1 MHAHEPRRS
10 LVVSCLAALAALAP
24 ALLAPAPALAQDEAG
39 IAGTVTDDGGGVMPG
54 VTVEAA
60 SPALIEQVRT
70 VFTDG
75 AGNYRFTN
83 LPSGAY
89 SVTFT
94 LPGFSVVV
102 REGIVLRGAFVAD
115 VDATLAVGGVE
126 ETVTVQGIV
135 PLVDV
140 KTTRQQTVMPAERV
154 NVLPGAAGIT
164 SAAAY
169 VPGATLGETLV
180 PGDAN
185 YNNLPSLHGSDPL
198 DGQPAIDGVKTGGQL
213 QGRNEWGAG
222 VGGVTNEAMVTEV
235 VFDTSSQSA
244 EYAQSGVRTNV
255 VPKAGGNQFSYNFF
269 MSGTAGRFQWDN
281 QSQDLKDQGFE
292 FAPIDYRYSFN
303 PAVGGPI
310 VEDKLWFFASMIE
323 NRSRQYVLDR
333 FWNPDEPSTPDDVP
347 QDDLRAY
354 TWSKNGN
361 YNVRL
366 THQATQRNKFT
377 WSYFQEPKSSLS
389 STEFAWAGRANPEAW
404 YTFNGNPT
412 RMLTGRWTAPLT
424 NRLLLEAHGSFM
436 QADVNTSPV
445 DHGELR
451 MPRIDWARGTITESS
466 FQNHHNH
473 DFHRRL
479 NASLSYVTG
488 SHNFKA
494 GVNFANN
501 RTALAYTG
509 PGDIYTGYFF
519 NGFPVAVNVTG
530 NGNQRQGIV
539 MDCDCGVYA
548 QDAWTM
554 DRLTLN
560 AGFRYD
566 WFQNSVPGGTREAG
580 FFAPA
585 LTLPDPVVENV
596 PNWRNFNGRFGAA
609 FDLFGDG
616 STAVKFSAGRYVAN
630 EGTGVTQGF
639 NPIYPYGLFDYR
651 PWTDLNG
658 DGTALNADGTPQFE
672 EIGPSNNPNYGTSVI
687 TTTYDTDL
695 RRGTNWEYSAG
706 VERQLGAG
714 WALSGM
720 WHRRTYSNFS
730 WEDNLNTS
738 VDDWVLAGQW
748 IGPDDPELPPS
759 ARGVQVPIYVTAP
772 DLDIQTGN
780 DLLTQATENWRTW
793 NGFEVILDGE
803 LPRGGFMTASV
814 TAGTN
819 TNHFCHKARYET
831 PNDLRFCQ
839 TRMPYRPLSKLS
851 GALPLPFDTMI
862 SGLVQVFPGAPI
874 SATYEIN
881 AVDFPALVNL
891 GDIDQANP
899 NLRVDLIEPGT
910 VFEDY
915 TTEMQLRFS
924 KVVTINDVR
933 TRFYMDA
940 TNITNRA
947 RVTSRDRS
955 WGGGGVKNP
964 NFLRINTIE
973 PGRRLSFGMQ
983 MYF

>member
-1 MHAHEPRRS
+1 MQPSESRCGLVLLCLAS
-10 LVVSCLAALAALAP
+10 LVP
-24 ALLAPAPALAQDEAG
+24 ALLAPAPALAQGEAG
-39 IAGTVTDDGGGVMPG
+39 IAGTVADDVGGVLPG
-54 VTVEAA
+54 VTVEAS

-70 VFTDG
+70 VFSDG
-75 AGNYRFTN
+75 AGNYRITN
-83 LPSGAY
+83 LPSGTY
-89 SVTFT
+89 SVRFS
-94 LPGFSVVV
+94 LPGFTSVV
-102 REGIVLRGAFVAD
+102 REGIVLQGAFVAD
-115 VDATLAVGGVE
+115 VDASMAVGGLE
-126 ETVTVQGIV
+126 ETVMVEGIV

-140 KTTRQQTVMPAERV
+140 RTTRQQTVMPAERV

-169 VPGATLGETLV
+169 VPGTTLGETLV
-180 PGDAN
+180 PGDNN

-255 VPKAGGNQFSYNFF
+255 VPKAGGNEFSYNFF
-269 MSGTAGRFQWDN
+269 MSGTSGGFQSDN
-281 QSQDLKDQGFE
+281 QSQELKDLGFE

-303 PAVGGPI
+303 PAVGGPL

-333 FWNPDEPSTPDDVP
+333 FWDLDEPSTPDDVTA
-347 QDDLRAY
+347 DDLRAY

-361 YNVRL
+361 YNIRL

-377 WSYFQEPKSSLS
+377 WSYFQEPKSSLAS
-389 STEFAWAGRANPEAW
+389 AEFAWAGRTNPEAW

-412 RMLTGRWTAPLT
+412 RMLTGRWTAPMT

-436 QADVNTSPV
+436 QADVNTFPV
-445 DHGELR
+445 DHGGELR
-451 MPRIDWARGTITESS
+451 MPRIDWALGTMSASS

-494 GVNFANN
+494 GVNIANN
-501 RTALAYTG
+501 RTALAFTG
-509 PGDIYTGYFF
+509 PGDLYTGYFF
-519 NGFPVAVNVTG
+519 NGFPVGVLVTG
-530 NGNQRQGIV
+530 NGAQRQGIV
-539 MDCDCGVYA
+539 QDCDCGIYA

-560 AGFRYD
+560 GGVRFD
-566 WFQNSVPGGTREAG
+566 WFQSSVPGGTREAG
-580 FFAPA
+580 YFAPA
-585 LTLPDPVVENV
+585 LTLPDPVVENI
-596 PNWRNFNGRFGAA
+596 PNWQDVNARFGAA
-609 FDLFGDG
+609 FDLIGDG
-616 STAVKFSAGRYVAN
+616 STAVKFSGGRYIAN
-630 EGTGVTQGF
+630 EGTGVTQGY
-639 NPIYPYGLFDYR
+639 NPIYPYNLLDYR

-658 DGTALNADGTPQFE
+658 DGTALNVDGTPQLA
-672 EIGPSNNPNYGTSVI
+672 EIGPSNNPNYGLSTI
-687 TTTYDTDL
+687 TTQYDPNL
-695 RRGTNWEYSAG
+695 PRASNWEFSGG
-706 VERQLGAG
+706 VERQLGNG
-714 WALSGM
+714 WALSAM
-720 WHRRTYSNFS
+720 WHRRVYADFD
-730 WEDNLNTS
+730 WFDNLNTS
-738 VDDWVLAGQW
+738 ADDWYLAGTW
-748 IGPDDPELPPS
+748 TGPDDPALPAV
-759 ARGVQVPIYVTAP
+759 ARGVQVPIYVTDP
-772 DLDIQTGN
+772 GLDIQTGN
-780 DLLTQATENWRTW
+780 DFHTVAPGDSRTW

-819 TNHFCHKARYET
+819 KNHFCNRGNVEN
-831 PNDLRFCQ
+831 PNALRFCE
-839 TRMPYRPLSKLS
+839 TRMPYRPMGKLS

-862 SGLVQVFPGAPI
+862 SGLIQVFPGAPI
-874 SATYEIN
+874 SASYQIN
-881 AVDFPALVNL
+881 ADDFPALVNL
-891 GDIDQANP
+891 GDADNANP
-899 NLRVDLIEPGT
+899 NLEVNLIEPGT

-947 RVTSRDRS
+947 RVTSRNRFY
-955 WGGGGVKNP
+955 GGGGVRNP
-964 NFLRINTIE
+964 DFLRINTIE

>member
-1 MHAHEPRRS
+1 MQASESRCFLVLLCLAS
-10 LVVSCLAALAALAP
+10 LVP
-24 ALLAPAPALAQDEAG
+24 ALLAPAPALAQGEAG
-39 IAGTVTDDGGGVMPG
+39 VAGTVQDDVGGVLPG
-54 VTVEAA
+54 VTVEVT

-70 VFTDG
+70 VFSDG
-75 AGNYRFTN
+75 AGNYRITN
-83 LPSGAY
+83 LPSGTY
-89 SVTFT
+89 SVRFE
-94 LPGFSVVV
+94 LPGFTSVV
-102 REGIVLRGAFVAD
+102 REGIVLQGAFVAD
-115 VDATLAVGGVE
+115 VDASMAVGGLE
-126 ETVTVQGIV
+126 ETVMVEGIV

-140 KTTRQQTVMPAERV
+140 RTTRQQTVMPAERV
-154 NVLPGAAGIT
+154 NVLPGAAGII

-169 VPGATLGETLV
+169 VPGTTLGETLV
-180 PGDAN
+180 PDDVN
-185 YNNLPSLHGSDPL
+185 RNNLPSLHGSDPL
-198 DGQPAIDGVKTGGQL
+198 DGQPAIDGIKTGGQL
-213 QGRNEWGAG
+213 QGRNEWAAG
-222 VGGVTNEAMVTEV
+222 VGTVTNEAMVTEV

-255 VPKAGGNQFSYNFF
+255 VPKAGGNEFSYNFF
-269 MSGTAGRFQWDN
+269 MSGTSGGFQSDN
-281 QSQDLKDQGFE
+281 LSQDLKDRGFQ
-292 FAPIDYRYSFN
+292 FAPIAYRYSFN

-333 FWNPDEPSTPDDVP
+333 FWDLNEPSTPDDVTE
-347 QDDLRAY
+347 DDLRGY
-354 TWSKNGN
+354 TWSKQGN
-361 YNVRL
+361 YNIRL
-366 THQATQRNKFT
+366 THQATQRHKFT

-389 STEFAWAGRANPEAW
+389 TGGGAFGRQTPEAW
-404 YTFNGNPT
+404 YLFNGNPT

-424 NRLLLEAHGSFM
+424 NRLLVEAHGSFM

-445 DHGELR
+445 DHGEFR
-451 MPRIDWARGTITESS
+451 MPKEDRVLGTFYHSS

-473 DFHRRL
+473 DFHRRV

-494 GVNFANN
+494 GLNFANN

-509 PGDIYTGYFF
+509 PGDIFRGWFR
-519 NGFPVAVNVTG
+519 NGVPNALLVTG
-530 NGNQRQGIV
+530 NGNQRQGIIQ
-539 MDCDCGVYA
+539 DCDCGIYA

-560 AGFRYD
+560 AGIRYD

-580 FFAPA
+580 WFAPE

-596 PNWRNFNGRFGAA
+596 PNWRDINGRFGAA
-609 FDLFGDG
+609 FDLLGDG

-630 EGTGVTQGF
+630 EGTGLTQRY
-639 NPIYPYGLFDYR
+639 NPIYPYNLIDWR
-651 PWTDLNG
+651 IWTDLNG
-658 DGTALNADGTPQFE
+658 DLTALNPDGTPQLD
-672 EIGPSNNPNYGTSVI
+672 EIGPSYNPNYGLSNI
-687 TTTYDTDL
+687 TTQLDPDL
-695 RRGTNWEYSAG
+695 PRASNWEYSGG
-706 VERQLGAG
+706 VERQLGNG
-714 WALSGM
+714 WALSAM
-720 WHRRTYSNFS
+720 WHRRVYTNFD
-730 WEDNLNTS
+730 WFDNLNTS
-738 VDDWVLAGQW
+738 ADDWYMAGTW
-748 IGPDDPELPPS
+748 TGPDDPDLPAS
-759 ARGVQVPIYVTAP
+759 ARGVQVPIYVTAE

-780 DLLTQATENWRTW
+780 DLHTLATEDYRTW

-819 TNHFCHKARYET
+819 KNHFCQSGMFENPNRLRYCE
-831 PNDLRFCQ
+831 
-839 TRMPYRPLSKLS
+839 TRMPYRPMGKLS

-874 SATYEIN
+874 QATYEVDR
-881 AVDFPALVNL
+881 VDFPGLVNL
-891 GDIDQANP
+891 GAADDTNP
-899 NLRVDLIEPGT
+899 GLTVNLIEPGT

-924 KVVTINDVR
+924 KVVTINDIR

-947 RVTSRDRS
+947 RVTSRNRYY
-955 WGGGGVKNP
+955 GGGGVRNP
-964 NFLRINTIE
+964 DFLRINTIE

>member
-1 MHAHEPRRS
+1 MQPFESRCF
-10 LVVSCLAALAALAP
+10 LVLLCVAGLVP
-24 ALLAPAPALAQDEAG
+24 ALLAPAPALAQGEAG
-39 IAGTVTDDGGGVMPG
+39 IAGTVVDDVGGVLPG
-54 VTVEAA
+54 VTVEAR

-70 VFTDG
+70 VFSDG
-75 AGNYRFTN
+75 AGNYQITN
-83 LPSGAY
+83 LPSGTY

-102 REGIVLRGAFVAD
+102 REGVVLQGAFVAD
-115 VDATLAVGGVE
+115 VDAAMAVGGVE
-126 ETVTVQGIV
+126 ETVTVEGIV

-169 VPGATLGETLV
+169 VPGTTLGETLV
-180 PGDAN
+180 PGDNN

-198 DGQPAIDGVKTGGQL
+198 DGQPAIDGMKTGGQL

-255 VPKAGGNQFSYNFF
+255 VPKAGGNEFSYNFF
-269 MSGTAGRFQWDN
+269 MSGTSGGFQADN
-281 QSQDLKDQGFE
+281 QSQELKDLGFE

-333 FWNPDEPSTPDDVP
+333 FWDLDEPSTPDDVTA
-347 QDDLRAY
+347 DDLRAY

-361 YNVRL
+361 YNIRL
-366 THQATQRNKFT
+366 THQATQRHKFT
-377 WSYFQEPKSSLS
+377 WSYFQEPKSSLAS
-389 STEFAWAGRANPEAW
+389 AEFAWAGRTNPEAW
-404 YTFNGNPT
+404 YTFDGNPT
-412 RMLTGRWTAPLT
+412 RMLTGRWTAPVT

-436 QADVNTSPV
+436 QADVNTYPM
-445 DHGELR
+445 DHGGELR
-451 MPRIDWARGTITESS
+451 MPRIDWALGTMAASS

-479 NASLSYVTG
+479 NASMSYVTG

-494 GVNFANN
+494 GLNFANN
-501 RTALAYTG
+501 RTSLAFTG
-509 PGDIYTGYFF
+509 PGDLYTGYFF
-519 NGFPVAVNVTG
+519 NGWPVGVLVTG
-530 NGNQRQGIV
+530 NGNQRQGIIQ
-539 MDCDCGVYA
+539 DCDCGIYA

-560 AGFRYD
+560 AGIRYD
-566 WFQNSVPGGTREAG
+566 WFQSSVPGGTRDAG
-580 FFAPA
+580 YFAPA
-585 LTLPDPVVENV
+585 LTLPDPVVENI
-596 PNWRNFNGRFGAA
+596 PNWQDVNVRFGAA
-609 FDLFGDG
+609 FDLIGDG
-616 STAVKFSAGRYVAN
+616 STAVKFSGGRYIAN
-630 EGTGVTQGF
+630 EGTGVTQGY
-639 NPIYPYGLFDYR
+639 NPIYPYNLLDYR

-658 DGTALNADGTPQFE
+658 DGTALNADGTPQLD
-672 EIGPSNNPNYGTSVI
+672 EIGPSNNPNYGLSTI
-687 TTTYDTDL
+687 TTQYDPNL
-695 RRGTNWEYSAG
+695 ARASNWEYSAG

-714 WALSGM
+714 WALSMM
-720 WHRRTYSNFS
+720 WHRRSYTNFD
-730 WEDNLNTS
+730 WFDNLNTS
-738 VDDWVLAGQW
+738 ADDWFLAGTW
-748 IGPDDPELPPS
+748 TGPDDPALPAI
-759 ARGVQVPIYVTAP
+759 ARGVQVPIYVTDP
-772 DLDIQTGN
+772 GLDIQTGN
-780 DLLTQATENWRTW
+780 DFHTVAPGDYRTW

-819 TNHFCHKARYET
+819 KNHFCNRGRVEN
-831 PNDLRFCQ
+831 PNALRFCE
-839 TRMPYRPLSKLS
+839 TRMPYRPMAKLS

-862 SGLVQVFPGAPI
+862 SGLIQVFPGAPI
-874 SATYEIN
+874 RATYAIN
-881 AVDFPALVNL
+881 ADDFPALVNL
-891 GDIDQANP
+891 GDPDQDNP
-899 NLRVDLIEPGT
+899 NLEVNLIEPGT

-924 KVVTINDVR
+924 KVVTLNDVR

-947 RVTSRDRS
+947 RVTSRNRFY
-955 WGGGGVKNP
+955 GGGGIRNP
-964 NFLRINTIE
+964 DFLRINTIE

>member
-1 MHAHEPRRS
+1 MQPSESRCF
-10 LVVSCLAALAALAP
+10 LVLLCLAGLVP

-39 IAGTVTDDGGGVMPG
+39 IAGTIQDDVGGVLPG
-54 VTVEAA
+54 VTVEVS
-60 SPALIEQVRT
+60 SPSLIEQVRT
-70 VFTDG
+70 VFSDG
-75 AGNYRFTN
+75 AGNYRVTN
-83 LPSGAY
+83 LPSGTY
-89 SVTFT
+89 SVRFE
-94 LPGFSVVV
+94 LPGFTSVV
-102 REGIVLRGAFVAD
+102 REGIVLQGAFVAD
-115 VDATLAVGGVE
+115 VDASMAVGGLE
-126 ETVTVQGIV
+126 ETVMVEGIV

-140 KTTRQQTVMPAERV
+140 RTTRQQTVMPAERV
-154 NVLPGAAGIT
+154 NVLPGAAGIL

-169 VPGATLGETLV
+169 VPGTTLGETLV
-180 PGDAN
+180 PDDVN
-185 YNNLPSLHGSDPL
+185 RNNLPSLHGSDPL
-198 DGQPAIDGVKTGGQL
+198 DGQPAIDGIKTGGQL
-213 QGRNEWGAG
+213 QGRNEWNAG
-222 VGGVTNEAMVTEV
+222 VGTVTNEAMVTEV

-255 VPKAGGNQFSYNFF
+255 VPKAGGNEFSYNFF
-269 MSGTAGRFQWDN
+269 MSGTSEGFEWDN
-281 QSQDLKDQGFE
+281 QNQDLKDQGFR
-292 FAPIDYRYSFN
+292 FAPTAYRYSFN

-323 NRSRQYVLDR
+323 NRNRQYVLDR
-333 FWNPDEPSTPDDVP
+333 FWDLDEPSTPDGVTA
-347 QDDLRAY
+347 DDLRAY
-354 TWSKNGN
+354 TWGKTGN

-389 STEFAWAGRANPEAW
+389 TGGGAFGLVTPEAW
-404 YTFNGNPT
+404 YLFNGNPT

-424 NRLLLEAHGSFM
+424 NRLLVEVHGSFM

-445 DHGELR
+445 DHGGVYR
-451 MPRIDWARGTITESS
+451 MPHYDVSLGFDSHSS

-473 DFHRRL
+473 DFHRRV

-488 SHNFKA
+488 SHNFKT
-494 GVNFANN
+494 GINFANN

-509 PGDIYTGYFF
+509 PGDIFRGMFF
-519 NGFPVAVNVTG
+519 NGFPIGILVTG
-530 NGNQRQGIV
+530 NGNQRQGIIQ
-539 MDCDCGVYA
+539 DCDCGVYA

-560 AGFRYD
+560 AGVRYD

-580 FFAPA
+580 WFAPE
-585 LTLPDPVVENV
+585 LTLPDPVVENI
-596 PNWRNFNGRFGAA
+596 PNWQDLNARFGAA
-609 FDLFGDG
+609 FDLLGDG

-630 EGTGVTQGF
+630 EGTGVTQGY
-639 NPIYPYGLFDYR
+639 NPIYPYGLIDYR

-658 DGTALNADGTPQFE
+658 DLTALNPDGTPQLD
-672 EIGPSNNPNYGTSVI
+672 EIGASFNPNYGTSVI
-687 TTTYDTDL
+687 TTEYDPNL
-695 RRGTNWEYSAG
+695 PRASNWEYSAG
-706 VERQLGAG
+706 VERQLGNG
-714 WALSGM
+714 WALSAM
-720 WHRRTYSNFS
+720 WHRRVYTNFD

-738 VDDWVLAGQW
+738 ADDWHLAGTW
-748 IGPDDPELPPS
+748 TGPDDPELPAS
-759 ARGVQVPIYVTAP
+759 ARGVQVPIYVTDP
-772 DLDIQTGN
+772 GYDILTGN
-780 DLLTQATENWRTW
+780 DRQTLAVGDYRKWH
-793 NGFEVILDGE
+793 GFEVILDGE

-819 TNHFCHKARYET
+819 KNHFCHEARMDS
-831 PNDLRFCQ
+831 PNDLRFCE
-839 TRMPYRPLSKLS
+839 TRMPYRPMGKLS

-874 SATYEIN
+874 QATY
-881 AVDFPALVNL
+881 AVSPDDFPGLVNL
-891 GDIDQANP
+891 GDSTTAIP
-899 NLRVDLIEPGT
+899 NLTVDLIEPGT

-915 TTEMQLRFS
+915 TTEMQIRFS

-947 RVTSRDRS
+947 RVTARDRHY
-955 WGGGGVKNP
+955 GGGGVKNP
-964 NFLRINTIE
+964 RFLRINQIE

>member
-1 MHAHEPRRS
+1 MQPSESRCF
-10 LVVSCLAALAALAP
+10 LVLLCLASLAP
-24 ALLAPAPALAQDEAG
+24 ALFAPAPALAQGEAG
-39 IAGTVTDDGGGVMPG
+39 IAGTVVDDVGGVLPG
-54 VTVEAA
+54 VTVEAR

-70 VFTDG
+70 VFSDG
-75 AGNYRFTN
+75 AGNYRITN
-83 LPSGAY
+83 LPSGTY

-102 REGIVLRGAFVAD
+102 REGIVLQGAFVAD
-115 VDATLAVGGVE
+115 IDAAMAVGGVE
-126 ETVTVQGIV
+126 ETVTVEGIV

-140 KTTRQQTVMPAERV
+140 RTTRQQTVMPAERV

-169 VPGATLGETLV
+169 VPGTTLGETLV
-180 PGDAN
+180 PGDNN

-198 DGQPAIDGVKTGGQL
+198 DGQPAIDGIKTGGQL

-255 VPKAGGNQFSYNFF
+255 VPKAGGNEFSYNFF
-269 MSGTAGRFQWDN
+269 MSGTTGGFEWDN

-292 FAPIDYRYSFN
+292 FAPIDHRYSFN

-333 FWNPDEPSTPDDVP
+333 FWDLDEPSTPDGVTD
-347 QDDLRAY
+347 DDLRAY

-361 YNVRL
+361 YNIRL

-389 STEFAWAGRANPEAW
+389 GQEFAWAGRANPEAW
-404 YTFNGNPT
+404 YLFDGNPT
-412 RMLTGRWTAPLT
+412 RLVSGRWTAPVT

-436 QADVNTSPV
+436 QADVNTYPV
-445 DHGELR
+445 DHGEQR
-451 MPRIDWARGTITESS
+451 MPRIDWALGTITASS

-473 DFHRRL
+473 DFHRRV

-494 GVNFANN
+494 GLNFANN
-501 RTALAYTG
+501 STSLAFTG
-509 PGDIYTGYFF
+509 PGDLYTGYFF
-519 NGFPVAVNVTG
+519 NGFPVGILVTG
-530 NGNQRQGIV
+530 NGNQRQGINQ
-539 MDCDCGVYA
+539 DCDCGFYA

-560 AGFRYD
+560 AGIRYD
-566 WFQNSVPGGTREAG
+566 WFQSSVPGGTRDAG

-585 LTLPDPVVENV
+585 LTLPDPVVENI
-596 PNWRNFNGRFGAA
+596 PNWQDVNARFGAA
-609 FDLFGDG
+609 FDLIGDG
-616 STAVKFSAGRYVAN
+616 STAVKFSGGRYIAN
-630 EGTGVTQGF
+630 EGTGVTQGY
-639 NPIYPYGLFDYR
+639 NPIYPYNLLDYR

-658 DGTALNADGTPQFE
+658 DGTALNADGTPQLD
-672 EIGPSNNPNYGTSVI
+672 EIGPSNNPNYGLSTI
-687 TTTYDTDL
+687 TTQYDPNL
-695 RRGTNWEYSAG
+695 PRASNWEYSAG
-706 VERQLGAG
+706 VERQLGNG
-714 WALSGM
+714 WALSAM
-720 WHRRTYSNFS
+720 WHRRAYTNFD
-730 WEDNLNTS
+730 WFDNLNTS
-738 VDDWVLAGQW
+738 AADWHMAGVW
-748 IGPDDPELPPS
+748 TGPDDPALPAV

-772 DLDIQTGN
+772 GLDIQTGN
-780 DLLTQATENWRTW
+780 DFHTVAPGDSRTW

-819 TNHFCHKARYET
+819 KNHFCNRGNVEN
-831 PNDLRFCQ
+831 PNALRFCE
-839 TRMPYRPLSKLS
+839 TRMPYRPMGKLS

-862 SGLVQVFPGAPI
+862 SGLIQVFPGAPI
-874 SATYEIN
+874 RATYAIN
-881 AVDFPALVNL
+881 AADFPALVNL
-891 GDIDQANP
+891 GDPDDANP
-899 NLRVDLIEPGT
+899 NLEVNLIEPGT

-947 RVTSRDRS
+947 RVTSRNRFY
-955 WGGGGVKNP
+955 GGGGVKNP
-964 NFLRINTIE
+964 DFLRINTIE

>member
-1 MHAHEPRRS
+1 MQPSESRCIFVLLCLTS
-10 LVVSCLAALAALAP
+10 LVS
-24 ALLAPAPALAQDEAG
+24 ALLAPAPALAQGEAG
-39 IAGTVTDDGGGVMPG
+39 IAGTVVDDVGGVLPG
-54 VTVEAA
+54 VTVEAT

-70 VFTDG
+70 VFSDG
-75 AGNYRFTN
+75 AGNYRITN
-83 LPSGAY
+83 LPSGTY
-89 SVTFT
+89 SVRFS
-94 LPGFSVVV
+94 LPGFTSVV
-102 REGIVLRGAFVAD
+102 REGIVLQGAFVAD
-115 VDATLAVGGVE
+115 VDASMAVGGLE
-126 ETVTVQGIV
+126 ETVMVEGIV

-140 KTTRQQTVMPAERV
+140 RTTRQQTVMPAERV

-169 VPGATLGETLV
+169 VPGTTLGETLV
-180 PGDAN
+180 PGDNN

-213 QGRNEWGAG
+213 QGRNEWSAG
-222 VGGVTNEAMVTEV
+222 VGTVTNEAMVTEV

-255 VPKAGGNQFSYNFF
+255 VPKAGGNEFSYNFF
-269 MSGTAGRFQWDN
+269 MSGTSGGFQSDN
-281 QSQDLKDQGFE
+281 LSQDLKDRGFR
-292 FAPIDYRYSFN
+292 FAPIAHRYSFN
-303 PAVGGPI
+303 PAAGGPI

-323 NRSRQYVLDR
+323 NRNRQYVLDR
-333 FWNPDEPSTPDDVP
+333 FWDLNEPSTPDDVTE
-347 QDDLRAY
+347 DDLRGY
-354 TWSKNGN
+354 TWGKTGN
-361 YNVRL
+361 YNIRL

-389 STEFAWAGRANPEAW
+389 TGGGAFGRQTPEAW
-404 YTFNGNPT
+404 YLFNGNPT

-445 DHGELR
+445 DHGEFR
-451 MPRIDWARGTITESS
+451 MPKEDRVLGTFYHSS

-501 RTALAYTG
+501 RTALAYQG
-509 PGDIYTGYFF
+509 PGDIFRGWF
-519 NGFPVAVNVTG
+519 NNGVPSALLVTG

-539 MDCDCGVYA
+539 QDCDCGIYV

-560 AGFRYD
+560 AGVRYD

-580 FFAPA
+580 WFAPE
-585 LTLPDPVVENV
+585 LTLPDPLLENV
-596 PNWRNFNGRFGAA
+596 PNWQDFNGRFGAA

-630 EGTGVTQGF
+630 EGTGVTQRY
-639 NPIYPYGLFDYR
+639 NPIYPYNLIDWR
-651 PWTDLNG
+651 IWTDLNG
-658 DGTALNADGTPQFE
+658 DLTALNPDGTPQLD
-672 EIGPSNNPNYGTSVI
+672 EIGSSFNPNYGLSNI
-687 TTTYDTDL
+687 TTQLDPDL
-695 RRGTNWEYSAG
+695 PRASNWEYSGG
-706 VERQLGAG
+706 VERQLGNG
-714 WALSGM
+714 WALSAM
-720 WHRRTYSNFS
+720 WHRRVYSNFD
-730 WEDNLNTS
+730 WFDNLNTS
-738 VDDWVLAGQW
+738 ADDWHMAGTW
-748 IGPDDPELPPS
+748 TGPDDPELPAV
-759 ARGVQVPIYVTAP
+759 ARGVQVPIYVTDP
-772 DLDIQTGN
+772 DFDIQTGN
-780 DLLTQATENWRTW
+780 DRQTLASEDSRTW

-819 TNHFCHKARYET
+819 KNHFCHRARLDR
-831 PNDLRFCQ
+831 PNDLRFCE
-839 TRMPYRPLSKLS
+839 TRMPYRPMGKLS

-874 SATYEIN
+874 QATYEVT
-881 AVDFPALVNL
+881 AVDFPGLVNL
-891 GDIDQANP
+891 GAADNANRS
-899 NLRVDLIEPGT
+899 LTVDLIEPGT

-924 KVVTINDVR
+924 KVVTINDIR

-947 RVTSRDRS
+947 RVTARNRYY
-955 WGGGGVKNP
+955 GGDGVKNP
-964 NFLRINTIE
+964 DFLRINSIE

>member
-1 MHAHEPRRS
+1 MQPSESRYV
-10 LVVSCLAALAALAP
+10 LVLLCLAGLLP
-24 ALLAPAPALAQDEAG
+24 AVFAPAPALAQGEAG
-39 IAGTVTDDGGGVMPG
+39 IAGTVVDDVGGVLPG
-54 VTVEAA
+54 VTVEAS

-70 VFTDG
+70 VFSDG
-75 AGNYRFTN
+75 AGNYQITN
-83 LPSGAY
+83 LPSGTY
-89 SVTFT
+89 SVRFT
-94 LPGFSVVV
+94 LPGFASVV
-102 REGIVLRGAFVAD
+102 REGILLQGAFVAD
-115 VDATLAVGGVE
+115 IDAAMAVGGLE
-126 ETVTVQGIV
+126 ETVMVEGVV

-140 KTTRQQTVMPAERV
+140 RTTRQQTVMPAERV

-169 VPGATLGETLV
+169 VPGTTLGETLV
-180 PGDAN
+180 PNDDN

-198 DGQPAIDGVKTGGQL
+198 DGQPAIDGIKTGGQL

-255 VPKAGGNQFSYNFF
+255 VPKAGGNEFSYNLF
-269 MSGTAGRFQWDN
+269 MSGTSGGFQSDN
-281 QSQDLKDQGFE
+281 LSQELKDLGFE

-333 FWNPDEPSTPDDVP
+333 FWDLDEPSTPDGVTA
-347 QDDLRAY
+347 DDLRAY

-361 YNVRL
+361 YNIRL
-366 THQATQRNKFT
+366 THQATQRHKFT

-389 STEFAWAGRANPEAW
+389 SQEFAWAGRANPEAW
-404 YTFNGNPT
+404 YTFDGNPT
-412 RMLTGRWTAPLT
+412 RMLTGRWTAPVT

-436 QADVNTSPV
+436 QADVNTYPV
-445 DHGELR
+445 DHGGAPR
-451 MPRIDWARGTITESS
+451 MPRIDWALGTISASS

-494 GVNFANN
+494 GLNFANN
-501 RTALAYTG
+501 RTALAFTG
-509 PGDIYTGYFF
+509 PGDLYTGYFF
-519 NGFPVAVNVTG
+519 NGFPVGVTVTG
-530 NGNQRQGIV
+530 NGNQRQGITQ
-539 MDCDCGVYA
+539 DCDCGVYV

-554 DRLTLN
+554 DRLTVN
-560 AGFRYD
+560 AGIRYD
-566 WFQNSVPGGTREAG
+566 WFQSSVPGGTRDAG
-580 FFAPA
+580 WFAPA
-585 LTLPDPVVENV
+585 LTLPDPVVENI
-596 PNWRNFNGRFGAA
+596 PNWQDVNARFGVA

-616 STAVKFSAGRYVAN
+616 STAVKFSGGRYIAN
-630 EGTGVTQGF
+630 EGTGVTQGY
-639 NPIYPYGLFDYR
+639 NPIYPYNLFDYR

-658 DGTALNADGTPQFE
+658 DGTVLNPDGTPQLD
-672 EIGPSNNPNYGTSVI
+672 EIGPSNNPNYGLSTI
-687 TTTYDTDL
+687 TTTYDPNL
-695 RRGTNWEYSAG
+695 PRASNWEFSGG

-720 WHRRTYSNFS
+720 WHRRTYTNFD
-730 WEDNLNTS
+730 WFDNLNTS
-738 VDDWVLAGQW
+738 ADDWFLAGTW
-748 IGPDDPELPPS
+748 TGPDDPALPAA
-759 ARGVQVPIYVTAP
+759 ARGVQVPIYVTDP
-772 DLDIQTGN
+772 SLDIQTGN
-780 DLLTQATENWRTW
+780 DLHTLASGDYRIW

-819 TNHFCHKARYET
+819 KNHFCNAGNVEN
-831 PNDLRFCQ
+831 PNALRFCE
-839 TRMPYRPLSKLS
+839 TRMPYRPMAKLS

-874 SATYEIN
+874 RATYEIN

-891 GDIDQANP
+891 GDPDQANP
-899 NLRVDLIEPGT
+899 NLEVNLIEPGT

-947 RVTSRDRS
+947 RVTARNRAY
-955 WGGGGVKNP
+955 GGGGVRNP
-964 NFLRINTIE
+964 DFLRINSIE

>member
-1 MHAHEPRRS
+1 MQVHKSRCS
-10 LVVSCLAALAALAP
+10 LVLLCLAGFVLALTAP
-24 ALLAPAPALAQDEAG
+24 SPALAQGEAG
-39 IAGTVTDDGGGVMPG
+39 IAGTVVDDVGGVLPG
-54 VTVEAA
+54 VTVEAS

-70 VFTDG
+70 VFSDG
-75 AGNYRFTN
+75 AGNYRITN
-83 LPSGAY
+83 LPSGTY
-89 SVTFT
+89 SVRFS
-94 LPGFSVVV
+94 LPGFTSVV
-102 REGIVLRGAFVAD
+102 REGIVLQGAFVAD
-115 VDATLAVGGVE
+115 VDASMAVGGLE
-126 ETVTVQGIV
+126 ETVMVEGIV

-140 KTTRQQTVMPAERV
+140 RTTRQQTVMPAERV

-169 VPGATLGETLV
+169 VPGTTLGETLV
-180 PGDAN
+180 PGDDN

-213 QGRNEWGAG
+213 QGRNEWSAG
-222 VGGVTNEAMVTEV
+222 VGTVTNEAMVTEV

-255 VPKAGGNQFSYNFF
+255 VPKAGGNEFSYNFF
-269 MSGTAGRFQWDN
+269 MSGTSGGFQSDN
-281 QSQDLKDQGFE
+281 LSQELKDRGFA
-292 FAPIDYRYSFN
+292 FAPIAYRYSFN

-323 NRSRQYVLDR
+323 DRSRQYVLDR
-333 FWNPDEPSTPDDVP
+333 FWDLDEPSTPDGVTE
-347 QDDLRAY
+347 DDLRGY
-354 TWSKNGN
+354 TWGKQGN
-361 YNVRL
+361 YNIRL

-389 STEFAWAGRANPEAW
+389 TGGGAFGRQTPEAW
-404 YTFNGNPT
+404 YLFNGNPT

-445 DHGELR
+445 DHGEFR
-451 MPRIDWARGTITESS
+451 MPKEDRVLGTFYHSS

-501 RTALAYTG
+501 RTALAYQG
-509 PGDIYTGYFF
+509 PGDIFRGWF
-519 NGFPVAVNVTG
+519 NNGVPSALLVTG
-530 NGNQRQGIV
+530 NGNQRQGIIQ
-539 MDCDCGVYA
+539 DCDCGIYA

-554 DRLTLN
+554 DRLTIN
-560 AGFRYD
+560 AGVRYD

-580 FFAPA
+580 WFAPE
-585 LTLPDPVVENV
+585 LTLPDPLLENV
-596 PNWRNFNGRFGAA
+596 PNWQDFNGRFGAA
-609 FDLFGDG
+609 FDLLGDG

-630 EGTGVTQGF
+630 EGTGVTQRY
-639 NPIYPYGLFDYR
+639 NPIYPYNLIDWR
-651 PWTDLNG
+651 IWTDLNG
-658 DGTALNADGTPQFE
+658 DLTALNPDGTPQLD
-672 EIGPSNNPNYGTSVI
+672 EIGSSFNPNYGLSNI
-687 TTTYDTDL
+687 TTQLDPDL
-695 RRGTNWEYSAG
+695 PRASNWEYSGG
-706 VERQLGAG
+706 VERQLGNG
-714 WALSGM
+714 WALSAM
-720 WHRRTYSNFS
+720 WHRRVYSNFD
-730 WEDNLNTS
+730 WFDNLNTS
-738 VDDWVLAGQW
+738 ADDWHMAGTW
-748 IGPDDPELPPS
+748 TGPDDPELPAV
-759 ARGVQVPIYVTAP
+759 ARGVQVPIYVTDP
-772 DLDIQTGN
+772 DFDIQTGN
-780 DLLTQATENWRTW
+780 DRQTLASEDSRTW

-819 TNHFCHKARYET
+819 KNHFCHRARLDR
-831 PNDLRFCQ
+831 PNDLRFCE
-839 TRMPYRPLSKLS
+839 TRMPYRPMGKLS

-874 SATYEIN
+874 QATYEVT
-881 AVDFPALVNL
+881 AVDFPGLVNL
-891 GDIDQANP
+891 GAADDANRS
-899 NLRVDLIEPGT
+899 LTVDLIEPGT

-924 KVVTINDVR
+924 KVVTINDIR

-947 RVTSRDRS
+947 RVTARNRYY
-955 WGGGGVKNP
+955 GGDGVKNP
-964 NFLRINTIE
+964 NFLRINQIE

>member
-1 MHAHEPRRS
+1 MQPSESRCF
-10 LVVSCLAALAALAP
+10 LVLLCLVGLVP

-39 IAGTVTDDGGGVMPG
+39 IAGTVQDDVGGVLPG
-54 VTVEAA
+54 VTVEAT

-70 VFTDG
+70 VFSDG
-75 AGNYRFTN
+75 AGNYRVTN
-83 LPSGAY
+83 LPSGTY
-89 SVTFT
+89 SVRFT
-94 LPGFSVVV
+94 LPGFTSVV
-102 REGIVLRGAFVAD
+102 REGIVLQGAFVAD
-115 VDATLAVGGVE
+115 VDASMAVGGLE
-126 ETVTVQGIV
+126 ETVMVEGIV

-140 KTTRQQTVMPAERV
+140 RTTRQQTVMPAERV

-169 VPGATLGETLV
+169 VPGTTLGETLV
-180 PGDAN
+180 PGDDN

-198 DGQPAIDGVKTGGQL
+198 DGQPAIDGMKTGGQL

-255 VPKAGGNQFSYNFF
+255 VPKAGGNEFSYNFF
-269 MSGTAGRFQWDN
+269 MSGTSGGFQADN
-281 QSQDLKDQGFE
+281 QSQALKDQGFE
-292 FAPIDYRYSFN
+292 FAPIAYRYSFN

-333 FWNPDEPSTPDDVP
+333 FWDLDEPSTPDGVTE
-347 QDDLRAY
+347 DDLRAY

-361 YNVRL
+361 YNIRL
-366 THQATQRNKFT
+366 THQASQRHKFT

-389 STEFAWAGRANPEAW
+389 GQEFAWTGRTNPEAW

-412 RMLTGRWTAPLT
+412 RMVTGRWTAPMT

-436 QADVNTSPV
+436 QADVNTFPV
-445 DHGELR
+445 DHGGEIR
-451 MPRIDWARGTITESS
+451 MPKVDSSLGTMSGSS

-494 GVNFANN
+494 GLNFANN

-509 PGDIYTGYFF
+509 PGDLYYGMFF
-519 NGFPVAVNVTG
+519 NGFPFGILVTG
-530 NGNQRQGIV
+530 NGKQRQGIIQ
-539 MDCDCGVYA
+539 DCDCGAYA

-560 AGFRYD
+560 AGIRFD
-566 WFQNSVPGGTREAG
+566 WFQSSVPGGTRDAG
-580 FFAPA
+580 YFAPA
-585 LTLPDPVVENV
+585 LTLPDPVVENI
-596 PNWRNFNGRFGAA
+596 PNWQDVNARFGAA

-616 STAVKFSAGRYVAN
+616 STAVKFSGGRYVAN
-630 EGTGVTQGF
+630 EGTGVTQGY
-639 NPIYPYGLFDYR
+639 NPIYPYGMIDYR

-658 DGTALNADGTPQFE
+658 DGTALNADGTPQLN
-672 EIGPSNNPNYGTSVI
+672 EIGPSNNPNYGLSTI
-687 TTTYDTDL
+687 TTQYDPNL
-695 RRGTNWEYSAG
+695 PRASNWEFSGG
-706 VERQLGAG
+706 VERQLGNG
-714 WALSGM
+714 WALSAM
-720 WHRRTYSNFS
+720 WHRRHYTNFD
-730 WEDNLNTS
+730 WFDNLNTS
-738 VDDWVLAGQW
+738 AADWHMAGTW
-748 IGPDDPELPPS
+748 TGPDDPDLPAV

-780 DLLTQATENWRTW
+780 DFHTVASGDYRTW

-819 TNHFCHKARYET
+819 KNHFCNRGNVEN
-831 PNDLRFCQ
+831 PNQLRHCE
-839 TRMPYRPLSKLS
+839 TRMPYRPMAKLS

-874 SATYEIN
+874 RATYAIN
-881 AVDFPALVNL
+881 AVDFPAIVNL
-891 GDIDQANP
+891 GDPDSTNP
-899 NLRVDLIEPGT
+899 NIEVNLIEPGT

-947 RVTSRDRS
+947 RVTSRNRFY
-955 WGGGGVKNP
+955 GGGGVRNED
-964 NFLRINTIE
+964 FLRIIGIE

>member
-1 MHAHEPRRS
+1 MQPSESRCFLVLLCLAS
-10 LVVSCLAALAALAP
+10 LVP
-24 ALLAPAPALAQDEAG
+24 ALLAPAPALAQGEAG
-39 IAGTVTDDGGGVMPG
+39 IAGTITDDVGGVLPG
-54 VTVEAA
+54 VTVEAR

-70 VFTDG
+70 VFSNG
-75 AGNYRFTN
+75 AGNYLITN
-83 LPSGAY
+83 LPSGTY

-102 REGIVLRGAFVAD
+102 REGVVLQGAFVAD
-115 VDATLAVGGVE
+115 IDAAMAVGGVE
-126 ETVTVQGIV
+126 ETVTVEGIV

-140 KTTRQQTVMPAERV
+140 RTTRQQTVMPAERV
-154 NVLPGAAGIT
+154 NVLPGAAGII

-169 VPGATLGETLV
+169 VPGTTLGETLV
-180 PGDAN
+180 PDDVN
-185 YNNLPSLHGSDPL
+185 RNNLPSLHGSDPL
-198 DGQPAIDGVKTGGQL
+198 DGQPAIDGIKTGGQL
-213 QGRNEWGAG
+213 QGRNEWAAG
-222 VGGVTNEAMVTEV
+222 VGTVTNEAMVTEV

-255 VPKAGGNQFSYNFF
+255 VPKAGGNEFSYNFF
-269 MSGTAGRFQWDN
+269 MSGTSGGFEWDN
-281 QSQDLKDQGFE
+281 QNQDLKDLGFQ
-292 FAPIDYRYSFN
+292 FAPIAYRYSFN
-303 PAVGGPI
+303 PAAGGPI

-323 NRSRQYVLDR
+323 NRNRQYVLDR
-333 FWNPDEPSTPDDVP
+333 FWDLNEPSTPDGVTE
-347 QDDLRAY
+347 DDLRGY
-354 TWSKNGN
+354 TWGKTGQ
-361 YNVRL
+361 YNIRL

-389 STEFAWAGRANPEAW
+389 TGGGAFGRQTPEAW
-404 YTFNGNPT
+404 YLFNGNPT

-424 NRLLLEAHGSFM
+424 NRLLVEAHGSFM

-445 DHGELR
+445 DHGEFR
-451 MPRIDWARGTITESS
+451 MPKEDRVLGTFYHSS

-501 RTALAYTG
+501 RTALAYKG
-509 PGDIYTGYFF
+509 PGDIFRGWF
-519 NGFPVAVNVTG
+519 NNGVPSAILVTG

-539 MDCDCGVYA
+539 QDCDCGIYA

-554 DRLTLN
+554 DRLTIN
-560 AGFRYD
+560 AGVRYD

-580 FFAPA
+580 WFAPE

-596 PNWRNFNGRFGAA
+596 PNWRDINGRFGAA
-609 FDLFGDG
+609 FDLLGDG

-630 EGTGVTQGF
+630 EGTGLTQRY
-639 NPIYPYGLFDYR
+639 NPIYPYNLIDWR
-651 PWTDLNG
+651 IWTDLNG
-658 DGTALNADGTPQFE
+658 DLTALNPDGTPQLDE
-672 EIGPSNNPNYGTSVI
+672 VGPSYNPNYGLSNI
-687 TTTYDTDL
+687 TTQLDPDL
-695 RRGTNWEYSAG
+695 PRASNWEYSAG
-706 VERQLGAG
+706 VERQLGNG
-714 WALSGM
+714 WALSAM
-720 WHRRTYSNFS
+720 WHRRVYSNFD
-730 WEDNLNTS
+730 WFDNLNTS
-738 VDDWVLAGQW
+738 ADDWYMAGTW
-748 IGPDDPELPPS
+748 TGPDDPELPAV
-759 ARGVQVPIYVTAP
+759 ARGVQVPIYVTDP
-772 DLDIQTGN
+772 DFDIATGN
-780 DLLTQATENWRTW
+780 DRQSLASEDYRTW

-819 TNHFCHKARYET
+819 KNHFCQQGMFEN
-831 PNDLRFCQ
+831 PNRLRFCE
-839 TRMPYRPLSKLS
+839 TRMPYRPMGKLS

-874 SATYEIN
+874 QATYEVT
-881 AVDFPALVNL
+881 AVDFPGLVNL
-891 GDIDQANP
+891 GRSDNANRSLTV
-899 NLRVDLIEPGT
+899 NLIEPGT

-924 KVVTINDVR
+924 KVVTINDIR

-947 RVTSRDRS
+947 RVNARNRYY
-955 WGGGGVKNP
+955 GGDGVRNP
-964 NFLRINTIE
+964 DFLRINSIE
-973 PGRRLSFGMQ
+973 PGRRLQFGMQ

>member
-1 MHAHEPRRS
+1 MQPSESRCV
-10 LVVSCLAALAALAP
+10 LVLLCLAGLVP

-39 IAGTVTDDGGGVMPG
+39 IAGTVVDDVGGVLPG
-54 VTVEAA
+54 VTVEAR

-75 AGNYRFTN
+75 AGNYRITN
-83 LPSGAY
+83 LPSGTY

-94 LPGFSVVV
+94 LPGFSVAV
-102 REGIVLRGAFVAD
+102 REGILLQGAFVAE
-115 VDATLAVGGVE
+115 VDAEMAVGGVE
-126 ETVTVQGIV
+126 ETVTVEGIV

-140 KTTRQQTVMPAERV
+140 RTTRQQTVMPAERV

-169 VPGATLGETLV
+169 VPGTTLGETLV
-180 PGDAN
+180 PGDNN

-198 DGQPAIDGVKTGGQL
+198 DGQPAIDGIKTGGQL

-255 VPKAGGNQFSYNFF
+255 VPKAGGNEFSYNFF
-269 MSGTAGRFQWDN
+269 MSGTQGRFQADN
-281 QSQDLKDQGFE
+281 QSQALKDQGFE
-292 FAPIDYRYSFN
+292 FAPIAYRYSFN
-303 PAVGGPI
+303 PAVGGPL

-333 FWNPDEPSTPDDVP
+333 FWDLDEPSTPDGVTE
-347 QDDLRAY
+347 DDLRAY
-354 TWSKNGN
+354 TWSKTGN
-361 YNVRL
+361 YNIRL
-366 THQATQRNKFT
+366 THQASQRHKFT

-389 STEFAWAGRANPEAW
+389 GTEFAWTGRTNPEAW

-412 RMLTGRWTAPLT
+412 RMVTGRWTAPMT

-436 QADVNTSPV
+436 QADVNTFPV
-445 DHGELR
+445 DHGGEIR
-451 MPRIDWARGTITESS
+451 MPKVDISLGTMSGSS

-509 PGDIYTGYFF
+509 PGDLYYGMFF
-519 NGFPVAVNVTG
+519 NGFPFGILVTG
-530 NGNQRQGIV
+530 NGKQRQGIIQ
-539 MDCDCGVYA
+539 DCDCGVYA

-560 AGFRYD
+560 AGIRYD
-566 WFQNSVPGGTREAG
+566 WFQSSVPGGTRDAG
-580 FFAPA
+580 YFAPA
-585 LTLPDPVVENV
+585 LTLPDPVVENI
-596 PNWRNFNGRFGAA
+596 PNWQDVNARFGAA

-616 STAVKFSAGRYVAN
+616 STAVKFSGGRYVAN
-630 EGTGVTQGF
+630 EGTGVTQGY
-639 NPIYPYGLFDYR
+639 NPIYPYGMIDYR

-658 DGTALNADGTPQFE
+658 DGTALNADGTPQLG
-672 EIGPSNNPNYGTSVI
+672 EIGPSNNPNYGLSTI
-687 TTTYDTDL
+687 TTQYDPNL
-695 RRGTNWEYSAG
+695 PRASNWEFSGG
-706 VERQLGAG
+706 VERQLGNG
-714 WALSGM
+714 WALSAM
-720 WHRRTYSNFS
+720 WHRRHYTNFD
-730 WEDNLNTS
+730 WMDNLNTS
-738 VDDWVLAGQW
+738 AADWHMAGTW
-748 IGPDDPELPPS
+748 TGPSDPDLPAV

-780 DLLTQATENWRTW
+780 DFHTVASGDYRTW

-819 TNHFCHKARYET
+819 KNHFCNRGNVES
-831 PNDLRFCQ
+831 PNSLRFCE
-839 TRMPYRPLSKLS
+839 TRMPYRPMGKLS

-862 SGLVQVFPGAPI
+862 SGLIQVFPGAPI
-874 SATYEIN
+874 RATYAIN
-881 AVDFPALVNL
+881 AADFPALVNL
-891 GDIDQANP
+891 GDPDNANP
-899 NLRVDLIEPGT
+899 NIEVNLIEPGT

-924 KVVTINDVR
+924 KVVTLNDIR

-947 RVTSRDRS
+947 RVTSRNRFY
-955 WGGGGVKNP
+955 GGGGVRNED
-964 NFLRINTIE
+964 FLRIIGIE

>member
-1 MHAHEPRRS
+1 MHAHKPRRS

-39 IAGTVTDDGGGVMPG
+39 IAGTVIDDGGGVMPG

-102 REGIVLRGAFVAD
+102 REGIMLQGAFVAD

-126 ETVTVQGIV
+126 ETVTVQGVV

-140 KTTRQQTVMPAERV
+140 KSTRQQTVMPAERV

-164 SAAAY
+164 TAAAY
-169 VPGATLGETLV
+169 VPGTILGESFV
-180 PGDAN
+180 PGEDN
-185 YNNLPSLHGSDPL
+185 HNNLPSLHGSDPL
-198 DGQPAIDGVKTGGQL
+198 DGQPAIDGIKTGGQL

-222 VGGVTNEAMVTEV
+222 VGSITNEAMVTEV

-281 QSQDLKDQGFE
+281 LSQDLKDRGFA
-292 FAPIDYRYSFN
+292 FAPIDYRYSYN

-333 FWNPDEPSTPDDVP
+333 FWDLDEPSTPDGVTE
-347 QDDLRAY
+347 DDLRAY
-354 TWSKNGN
+354 TWAKNGN

-366 THQATQRNKFT
+366 THQATQRNKLT

-389 STEFAWAGRANPEAW
+389 TGGGAFGRQTPEAW
-404 YTFNGNPT
+404 YLFNGNPT

-424 NRLLLEAHGSFM
+424 NRLLVEAHGSFM

-445 DHGELR
+445 NHGEFR
-451 MPRIDWARGTITESS
+451 MPKEDRATGAFYHSS

-488 SHNFKA
+488 SHNFKT

-501 RTALAYTG
+501 RTALAYQG
-509 PGDIYTGYFF
+509 PGDIFRGWLF
-519 NGFPVAVNVTG
+519 NGFPFGILVTG
-530 NGNQRQGIV
+530 NGNQRQGIIQ
-539 MDCDCGVYA
+539 DCDCGIYA

-560 AGFRYD
+560 AGVRYD

-580 FFAPA
+580 WFAPE

-596 PNWRNFNGRFGAA
+596 PNWQDVNARFGAA
-609 FDLFGDG
+609 FDLLGDG

-630 EGTGVTQGF
+630 EGTGLTQGY
-639 NPIYPYGLFDYR
+639 NPIYPYNLIDYR
-651 PWTDLNG
+651 VWTDLNG
-658 DGTALNADGTPQFE
+658 DNTALNPDGTPQLD
-672 EIGPSNNPNYGTSVI
+672 EIGNSFNPNYGLSTI
-687 TTTYDTDL
+687 TTTLDPDL
-695 RRGTNWEYSAG
+695 PRASNWEYSAG
-706 VERQLGAG
+706 VERQLGSG
-714 WALSGM
+714 WALSAM
-720 WHRRTYSNFS
+720 WHRRVYTNFD
-730 WEDNLNTS
+730 WMDNQNTS
-738 VDDWVLAGQW
+738 ADDWRPAGTW
-748 IGPDDPELPPS
+748 TGPDDPDLPPS
-759 ARGVQVPIYVTAP
+759 ARNVQVPIYVTAE
-772 DLDIQTGN
+772 DLVIQTGN
-780 DLLTQATENWRTW
+780 DFHTLATGDYRKWS
-793 NGFEVILDGE
+793 GFEVILDGE
-803 LPRGGFMTASV
+803 LPRGGFMTGSI
-814 TAGTN
+814 TAGTS
-819 TNHFCHKARYET
+819 TN
-831 PNDLRFCQ
+831 RFCRRAIEDRPNELRHCE
-839 TRMPYRPLSKLS
+839 TRMPYRPMGKLS

-862 SGLVQVFPGAPI
+862 SGIVQVFPGAPV
-874 SATYEIN
+874 SATYQVD
-881 AVDFPALVNL
+881 AVDFPGLVNL
-891 GDIDQANP
+891 GNADETNQ
-899 NLRVDLIEPGT
+899 NLRVNLIEPGT

-915 TTEMQLRFS
+915 TAEMQLRFS

-947 RVTSRDRS
+947 RVTERNRYY
-955 WGGGGVKNP
+955 GGGGVKSDD
-964 NFLRINTIE
+964 FLRINTIE

>member
-1 MHAHEPRRS
+1 MQPSESRCV
-10 LVVSCLAALAALAP
+10 LVLLCLAGLVP
-24 ALLAPAPALAQDEAG
+24 ALLVPAPVLAQDEAG
-39 IAGTVTDDGGGVMPG
+39 IAGTVVDDVGGVLPG
-54 VTVEAA
+54 VTVEAR

-75 AGNYRFTN
+75 AGNYRITN
-83 LPSGAY
+83 LPSGTY

-94 LPGFSVVV
+94 LPGFSVAV
-102 REGIVLRGAFVAD
+102 REGILLQGAFVAE
-115 VDATLAVGGVE
+115 VDAEMAVGGVE
-126 ETVTVQGIV
+126 ETVTVEGIV

-140 KTTRQQTVMPAERV
+140 RTTRQQTVMPAERV

-169 VPGATLGETLV
+169 VPGTTLGETLV
-180 PGDAN
+180 PGDNN

-198 DGQPAIDGVKTGGQL
+198 DGQPAIDGIKTGGQL

-255 VPKAGGNQFSYNFF
+255 VPKAGGNEFSYNFF
-269 MSGTAGRFQWDN
+269 MSGTSGGFQADN
-281 QSQDLKDQGFE
+281 QSQALKDQGFE
-292 FAPIDYRYSFN
+292 FAPIAYRYSFN
-303 PAVGGPI
+303 PAVGGPL

-333 FWNPDEPSTPDDVP
+333 FWDLDEPSTPDGVTE
-347 QDDLRAY
+347 DDLRAY
-354 TWSKNGN
+354 TWSKTGN
-361 YNVRL
+361 YNIRL
-366 THQATQRNKFT
+366 THQASQRHKFT

-389 STEFAWAGRANPEAW
+389 GQEFAWTGRTNPEAW

-412 RMLTGRWTAPLT
+412 RMVTGRWTAPMT

-436 QADVNTSPV
+436 QADVNTFPM
-445 DHGELR
+445 DHGGEIR
-451 MPRIDWARGTITESS
+451 MPKVDISLGTMTGSS

-509 PGDIYTGYFF
+509 PGDLYYGMFF
-519 NGFPVAVNVTG
+519 NGWPFGILVTG
-530 NGNQRQGIV
+530 NGKQRQGIIQ
-539 MDCDCGVYA
+539 DCDCGVYA

-560 AGFRYD
+560 AGIRYD
-566 WFQNSVPGGTREAG
+566 WFQSSVPGGTRDAG
-580 FFAPA
+580 YFAPA
-585 LTLPDPVVENV
+585 LTLPDPVVENI
-596 PNWRNFNGRFGAA
+596 PNWQDVNARFGAA

-616 STAVKFSAGRYVAN
+616 STAVKFSGGRYVAN
-630 EGTGVTQGF
+630 EGTGVTQGY
-639 NPIYPYGLFDYR
+639 NPIYPYGMIDYR
-651 PWTDLNG
+651 PWTDVNG
-658 DGTALNADGTPQFE
+658 DGTALNADGTPQLD
-672 EIGPSNNPNYGTSVI
+672 EIGPSNNPNYGLSTI
-687 TTTYDTDL
+687 TTQYDPNL
-695 RRGTNWEYSAG
+695 PRASNWEFSGG
-706 VERQLGAG
+706 VERQLGNG
-714 WALSGM
+714 WALSAM
-720 WHRRTYSNFS
+720 WHRRHYTNFD
-730 WEDNLNTS
+730 WMDNLNTS
-738 VDDWVLAGQW
+738 AADWHMAGTW
-748 IGPDDPELPPS
+748 TGPDDPDLPAV

-772 DLDIQTGN
+772 DLDIQSGN
-780 DLLTQATENWRTW
+780 DFHTVASGDYRTW

-819 TNHFCHKARYET
+819 KNHFCNRGNVEN
-831 PNDLRFCQ
+831 PNSLRFCE
-839 TRMPYRPLSKLS
+839 TRMPYRPMGKLS

-862 SGLVQVFPGAPI
+862 SGLIQVFPGAPI
-874 SATYEIN
+874 RATYAIN
-881 AVDFPALVNL
+881 AVDFPAIVNL
-891 GDIDQANP
+891 GDPDNTNP
-899 NLRVDLIEPGT
+899 NIEVNLIEPGT

-924 KVVTINDVR
+924 KVVTLNDVR

-947 RVTSRDRS
+947 RVTSRNRFY
-955 WGGGGVKNP
+955 GGGGVRNED
-964 NFLRINTIE
+964 FLRIIGIE

>member
-1 MHAHEPRRS
+1 MQAHKSRWS
-10 LVVSCLAALAALAP
+10 LVLLCLAGFVLALTAP
-24 ALLAPAPALAQDEAG
+24 SPALAQGEAG
-39 IAGTVTDDGGGVMPG
+39 IAGTVVDDVGGVLPG
-54 VTVEAA
+54 VTVEAS

-70 VFTDG
+70 VFSDG
-75 AGNYRFTN
+75 AGNYRITN
-83 LPSGAY
+83 LPSGTY
-89 SVTFT
+89 SVRFS
-94 LPGFSVVV
+94 LPGFTSVV
-102 REGIVLRGAFVAD
+102 REGIVLQGAFVAD
-115 VDATLAVGGVE
+115 VDASMAVGGLE
-126 ETVTVQGIV
+126 ETVMVEGIV

-140 KTTRQQTVMPAERV
+140 RTTRQQTVMPAERV

-169 VPGATLGETLV
+169 VPGTTLGETLV
-180 PGDAN
+180 PGDNN

-222 VGGVTNEAMVTEV
+222 VGTVTNEAMVTEV

-255 VPKAGGNQFSYNFF
+255 VPKAGGNEFSYNFF
-269 MSGTAGRFQWDN
+269 MSGTSGGFQSDN
-281 QSQDLKDQGFE
+281 LSQELKDRGFA
-292 FAPIDYRYSFN
+292 FAPIAYRYSFN

-323 NRSRQYVLDR
+323 NRNRQYVLDR
-333 FWNPDEPSTPDDVP
+333 FWDLNEPSTPDDVTE
-347 QDDLRAY
+347 DDLRGY
-354 TWSKNGN
+354 TWGKTGN
-361 YNVRL
+361 YNIRL

-389 STEFAWAGRANPEAW
+389 TGGGAFGRQTPEAW
-404 YTFNGNPT
+404 YLFNGNPT

-445 DHGELR
+445 DHGEFR
-451 MPRIDWARGTITESS
+451 MPKEDRVLGTFYHSS

-501 RTALAYTG
+501 RTALAYQG
-509 PGDIYTGYFF
+509 PGDIFRGWF
-519 NGFPVAVNVTG
+519 NNGVPSALLVTG

-539 MDCDCGVYA
+539 QDCDCGIYV

-560 AGFRYD
+560 AGVRYD

-580 FFAPA
+580 WFAPE
-585 LTLPDPVVENV
+585 LTLPDPLLENV
-596 PNWRNFNGRFGAA
+596 PNWQDFNGRFGAA

-616 STAVKFSAGRYVAN
+616 STAAKFSAGRYVAN
-630 EGTGVTQGF
+630 EGTGVTQRY
-639 NPIYPYGLFDYR
+639 NPIYPYNLIDWR
-651 PWTDLNG
+651 IWTDLNG
-658 DGTALNADGTPQFE
+658 DLTALNPDGTPQLD
-672 EIGPSNNPNYGTSVI
+672 EIGSSFNPNYGLSNI
-687 TTTYDTDL
+687 TTQLDPDL
-695 RRGTNWEYSAG
+695 PRASNWEYSGG
-706 VERQLGAG
+706 VERQLGNG
-714 WALSGM
+714 WALSAM
-720 WHRRTYSNFS
+720 WHRRVYSNFD
-730 WEDNLNTS
+730 WFDNLNTS
-738 VDDWVLAGQW
+738 ADDWHMAGTW
-748 IGPDDPELPPS
+748 TGPDDPELPAV
-759 ARGVQVPIYVTAP
+759 ARGVQVPIYVTDP
-772 DLDIQTGN
+772 DFDIQTGN
-780 DLLTQATENWRTW
+780 DRQTLASEDSRTW

-819 TNHFCHKARYET
+819 KNHFCHRARLDR
-831 PNDLRFCQ
+831 PNDLRFCE
-839 TRMPYRPLSKLS
+839 TRMPYRPMGKLS

-874 SATYEIN
+874 QATYEVT
-881 AVDFPALVNL
+881 AVDFPGLVNL
-891 GDIDQANP
+891 GAADDANRS
-899 NLRVDLIEPGT
+899 LTVDLIEPGT

-947 RVTSRDRS
+947 RVTARNRYY
-955 WGGGGVKNP
+955 GGDGVKNP
-964 NFLRINTIE
+964 DFLRINQIE